1 MDGRND
7 GRVMGEMT
15 GEMTG
20 GMKIEESLYLKG
32 FRLSDGRDWHFFN
45 NAALIFNNA
54 ALISDNPSLQF

>member
-20 GMKIEESLYLKG
+20 GMKIEESLDLKG
-32 FRLSDGRDWHFFN
+32 FRLSDGRDGGTF
-45 NAALIFNNA
+45 
-54 ALISDNPSLQF
+54 Q